1 MKTSLVKSD
10 TSQAIRLSAFVAEL
24 GSKSWWSL
32 TSTYASHGQKKT
44 LQPVKRPRLEAPNMS
59 VSIRGPI
66 PNGPM
71 HPRPLIALL
80 DGRDCSIE
88 MPILKDVATVAFCDA
103 QSTQEIHEKVLN
115 EAVGALMWHTITL
128 AKEDL
133 EKFKNLRVIVRIGSG
148 YDNVDVKAAGELG
161 IAVCNVPGYGVEEV
175 ADSTICLILNLYRR
189 TYWLANMVRGR
200 IRGDTLGIVGLG
212 RVGSAVAL
220 RAKAFGFNV
229 IFYDPYLQDG
239 VEKSL
244 GITRVYTLQDLLF
257 QSDCVSLHCNL
268 NEHNH
273 HLINDFTIKQMRPVG
288 DQLMGMFLDPGDLA
302 KSAIQKGVTSGSRLP
317 TSVQHDFIDATP
329 SGEVQ
334 VWVKMRDERQVMGN
348 IRPNKNADN
357 LILMEEPI
365 NGGAAS
371 GDGTAAGSVTRECTV
386 NQQVSHGRGDKFS
399 GYFADSSVQD
409 RFGDQRFSHQRENF
423 SSPVFTKGQ
432 VPMDVEGASILQGI
446 SQGPQW
452 TNAMPSGGMRV
463 NPWKVRTG
471 TEDPIECNGHARESS
486 RIVSGY
492 EDVLGYRDNQGFS
505 QGSNVTNNRYENN
518 LRTHPLINFAH
529 NSNSAYARGNKKAAA
544 TYDEVREQ
552 LARDCF
558 IDSLNDADLEWAI
571 FQGKPNSIDD
581 SVRMGLEFEAFNSG
595 HRRKFN
601 SRAALRMQS
610 SISDDEEGP
619 EIHMNSIIDRLAKI
633 ENSQS
638 QQKPS
643 FKSEATCY
651 FCGIKGH
658 YKRDCRKFQEMRNS
672 GKYVPNNRT
681 GNKWSQ
687 GTQTDTRGQTKS
699 GNF

>member
-1 MKTSLVKSD
+1 
-10 TSQAIRLSAFVAEL
+10 
-24 GSKSWWSL
+24 
-32 TSTYASHGQKKT
+32 
-44 LQPVKRPRLEAPNMS
+44 
-59 VSIRGPI
+59 
-66 PNGPM
+66 
-71 HPRPLIALL
+71 
-80 DGRDCSIE
+80 
-88 MPILKDVATVAFCDA
+88 
-103 QSTQEIHEKVLN
+103 
-115 EAVGALMWHTITL
+115 
-128 AKEDL
+128 
-133 EKFKNLRVIVRIGSG
+133 
-148 YDNVDVKAAGELG
+148 
-161 IAVCNVPGYGVEEV
+161 
-175 ADSTICLILNLYRR
+175 
-189 TYWLANMVRGR
+189 
-200 IRGDTLGIVGLG
+200 
-212 RVGSAVAL
+212 
-220 RAKAFGFNV
+220 
-229 IFYDPYLQDG
+229 
-239 VEKSL
+239 
-244 GITRVYTLQDLLF
+244 
-257 QSDCVSLHCNL
+257 
-268 NEHNH
+268 
-273 HLINDFTIKQMRPVG
+273 
-288 DQLMGMFLDPGDLA
+288 
-302 KSAIQKGVTSGSRLP
+302 
-317 TSVQHDFIDATP
+317 
-329 SGEVQ
+329 
-334 VWVKMRDERQVMGN
+334 
-348 IRPNKNADN
+348 
-357 LILMEEPI
+357 
-365 NGGAAS
+365 
-371 GDGTAAGSVTRECTV
+371 
-386 NQQVSHGRGDKFS
+386 
-399 GYFADSSVQD
+399 
-409 RFGDQRFSHQRENF
+409 
-423 SSPVFTKGQ
+423 
-432 VPMDVEGASILQGI
+432 
-446 SQGPQW
+446 
-452 TNAMPSGGMRV
+452 MPSGGMRV

-544 TYDEVREQ
+544 TYDGLGSWQDYIVHFEMIAEINGWDENTKALELATCLRGSAQAILSDLRPDLRRSYAHLVAALTSRFQPSNQAELYRAQMKGKSRNKDQSLPELAQDIKRVTRLAYPTAPIEVREQ

>member
-1 MKTSLVKSD
+1 MAEKDSTLDWTGTDKSD
-10 TSQAIRLSAFVAEL
+10 HLLTPEAEL
-24 GSKSWWSL
+24 
-32 TSTYASHGQKKT
+32 
-44 LQPVKRPRLEAPNMS
+44 
-59 VSIRGPI
+59 I
-66 PNGPM
+66 PE
-71 HPRPLIALL
+71 
-80 DGRDCSIE
+80 GR
-88 MPILKDVATVAFCDA
+88 A
-103 QSTQEIHEKVLN
+103 Q
-115 EAVGALMWHTITL
+115 
-128 AKEDL
+128 
-133 EKFKNLRVIVRIGSG
+133 
-148 YDNVDVKAAGELG
+148 
-161 IAVCNVPGYGVEEV
+161 
-175 ADSTICLILNLYRR
+175 
-189 TYWLANMVRGR
+189 
-200 IRGDTLGIVGLG
+200 
-212 RVGSAVAL
+212 
-220 RAKAFGFNV
+220 
-229 IFYDPYLQDG
+229 
-239 VEKSL
+239 
-244 GITRVYTLQDLLF
+244 
-257 QSDCVSLHCNL
+257 
-268 NEHNH
+268 
-273 HLINDFTIKQMRPVG
+273 
-288 DQLMGMFLDPGDLA
+288 
-302 KSAIQKGVTSGSRLP
+302 GSRLP

-334 VWVKMRDERQVMGN
+334 VRVKMRDERQVMGN

-544 TYDEVREQ
+544 TYDGLGSWQDYIVHFEMIAEINGWDENTKALELATCLRGSAQAILSDLRPDLRRSYAHLVAALTSRFQPSNQAELYRAQMKGKSRNKDQSLPELAQDIKRVTRLAYPTAPIEVREQ

-658 YKRDCRKFQEMRNS
+658 YKRDCRKLQEMRNS